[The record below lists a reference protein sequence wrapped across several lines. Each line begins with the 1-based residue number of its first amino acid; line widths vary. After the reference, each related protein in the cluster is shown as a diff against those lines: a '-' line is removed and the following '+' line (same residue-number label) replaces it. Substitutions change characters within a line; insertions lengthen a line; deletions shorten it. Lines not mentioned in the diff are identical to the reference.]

1 MSHSKDASPSV
12 SRNLLTGSGTYNV
25 RATEAAR
32 EKKQSSVNISVVLL
46 DHTEVVFKINKRDRG
61 QVLLD
66 LLFQHLRV
74 SEVKFFGLQFP
85 SDVPDTMRWLDP
97 TKSIRKQFKRGYPH
111 ILFFR
116 VKFYANDLSS
126 MKDEFT
132 RFQLF
137 LQLKLDLLEKRLQCP
152 MSTYAMMASLAVQS
166 ELGDYN
172 VDEHKN
178 NYVSEFKFIA
188 NQTEDFEREIIRLH
202 KMHKG
207 ISPSQAESYFIK
219 KAQKL
224 DLYGVEIHHAKD
236 NDDED
241 LDVGVTSF
249 GVVLYQNGFRKD
261 EFRWSSI
268 VKISFKRKQFYI
280 QLKSDGKRDLGQF
293 EPIFS
298 FHMDSY
304 RACKRLWKSCVDFHS
319 FYRLDRCMNSSCLH
333 QHQSNDSQHNQSAD
347 GKTDKHLFGFLTLS
361 GRGKLKDADE
371 CLSDSQGHQ
380 KYLRPR
386 AGSAK
391 SKDNLTVS
399 CNGDS
404 KPDEKAP
411 RRLSAP
417 PSMSYG
423 VGATQITDEEML
435 EVLRQQ
441 QTLAGTAAPKENV
454 IFTNDILEG
463 SEIEHLPSPVQIPI
477 QYHSPD
483 PALAAS
489 FRQMHVRAEAAGEND
504 EIAASELSAITTAES
519 ECSSVLTSKTDKSY
533 VLPNNSQTVPFPHQA
548 SGSQFNGLPDDLVVV
563 RVKPN
568 SEGWYGFN
576 VKGGADQSLPI
587 VVSKVAPNSPA
598 SLSSPHLNEGDEVL
612 QINGRDVSTHTH
624 EQVVRFIRSTREHHS
639 RQLVLLVKPIV
650 TSKPSHDTTDQ
661 INSSEQAESFTTA
674 NDEGAV
680 LHRSMQWLEDMLDSG
695 EILAMFDGLYRKKPG
710 ATMHDSKLPQ
720 NIPKNRYRD
729 IAPYDNTRVVLD
741 TGSTDYINANYVN
754 MHIPGNNWTN
764 RYVASQGP
772 LPNTSLDF
780 WTMVW
785 EQNATLIVMLTT
797 VTENGRP
804 KCHQY
809 WPSEGKGIQ
818 FGTWFIESISEEVT
832 HSFAFRDFR
841 LYQLE
846 DEDRSNIDEHT
857 KYRDIR
863 QMQYIAWPDHGVP
876 DDSSDFLDFVLRVR
890 QNRVGMK
897 LPCIVHCSAGI
908 GRTGVLITMET
919 AMCLIEAGEPVYPIE
934 IARAMRDQR
943 AMMIQTPSQ
952 FKFVCE
958 AILRVYKEGLAKPIY
973 DDDFDE
979 QDSVNEDD
987 RDGLN
992 NSDLCESA
1000 TS

>member
-1 MSHSKDASPSV
+1 MNHSKDASPAV

-32 EKKQSSVNISVVLL
+32 EKKQSAVNISVVLL

-116 VKFYANDLSS
+116 IKFYANDLSS

-137 LQLKLDLLEKRLQCP
+137 LQLKLDLLEKRIQCP
-152 MSTYAMMASLAVQS
+152 QSAAVTMASFAVQS

-172 VDEHKN
+172 EEKH
-178 NYVSEFKFIA
+178 NYVSEFNFIA
-188 NQTEDFEREIIRLH
+188 NQTEEFEREVIRLH
-202 KMHKG
+202 KMHRG
-207 ISPSQAESYFIK
+207 LSPSQAESYFIK
-219 KAQKL
+219 KAQKM

-236 NDDED
+236 NDEED

-293 EPIFS
+293 EPVFS

-304 RACKRLWKSCVDFHS
+304 RACKRLWRSCVDFHS

-333 QHQSNDSQHNQSAD
+333 QQQSNDIQHNQSGD
-347 GKTDKHLFGFLTLS
+347 GKGDKHLFGFLTLG
-361 GRGKLKDADE
+361 GRGKLKDNDE
-371 CLSDSQGHQ
+371 CVDSPSHH

-391 SKDNLTVS
+391 SKDNLTES

-404 KPDEKAP
+404 KHDEKAP

-423 VGATQITDEEML
+423 VGATQITDEGML
-435 EVLRQQ
+435 EILRQQ
-441 QTLAGTAAPKENV
+441 HALAGSVQPKDNA
-454 IFTNDILEG
+454 FFANDTPDG

-489 FRQMHVRAEAAGEND
+489 FRQVHVRAEAAGEND
-504 EIAASELSAITTAES
+504 EIAASELSAITTADS

-533 VLPNNSQTVPFPHQA
+533 VLPNNSEVPFPHQA
-548 SGSQFNGLPDDLVVV
+548 SGPQLNGLPDDLVVV

-576 VKGGADQSLPI
+576 VKGGADQNLPI

-598 SLSSPHLNEGDEVL
+598 SLSTPHLNEGDQVL

-639 RQLVLLVKPIV
+639 MQLVLLVRPV
-650 TSKPSHDTTDQ
+650 VMNNDDSTQ
-661 INSSEQAESFTTA
+661 QNNSSLAPVESSVATD
-674 NDEGAV
+674 DEGAL
-680 LHRSMQWLEDMLDSG
+680 LHRTMEWLEDMLDSN
-695 EILAMFDGLYRKKPG
+695 EIIAMFEGLYRKKPG
-710 ATMHDSKLPQ
+710 ATMHDARLPH

-729 IAPYDNTRVVLD
+729 IAPYDNTRVELT

-754 MHIPGNNWTN
+754 MHIPGDNWTN

-785 EQNATLIVMLTT
+785 EQQASLIVMLTT
-797 VTENGRP
+797 ITERGRP

-809 WPSEGKGIQ
+809 WPDDGKTIQ
-818 FGTWFIESISEEVT
+818 FGPWLVESISEEIT
-832 HSFAFRDFR
+832 HSFAFRDFK
-841 LYQLE
+841 LYKCESE
-846 DEDRSNIDEHT
+846 DTNIDEST
-857 KYRDIR
+857 PARNIR

-897 LPCIVHCSAGI
+897 LPSIVHCSAGI

-919 AMCLIEAGEPVYPIE
+919 AMCLIEAGQPVYPIE
-934 IARAMRDQR
+934 IARTMRDQR

-973 DDDFDE
+973 EDDFDE
-979 QDSVNEDD
+979 QDSAEDVEHD
-987 RDGLN
+987 QLN
-992 NSDLCESA
+992 NSDLRESA